1 MIEELIAKI
10 VDFFYDI
17 FEVEELNNDNYP
29 RSYVEID
36 GVLVEIK

>member
-17 FEVEELNNDNYP
+17 FEVEKLNNDNYP

-36 GVLVEIK
+36 GILVEIK